1 MNTSRTALTLVTVG
15 IVLAVI
21 GAFFASNYI
30 LYVAT
35 AAAWLA
41 VLAISFDVLI
51 GYTGYLSLAHGALYG
66 VGAYATA
73 NLTSK
78 YGVNFWLALLLSG
91 IIAAAVGTFVAG
103 LAFRTRGLYF
113 AVLTL
118 GIGLIGYQLF
128 VVLEIWTG
136 GIMGFVGIPSPPQP
150 FGLEMDQSRYNLLL
164 TLLFV
169 WITYLASFIFVRSPI
184 GVACIAIR
192 EDQTLARAVG
202 MKINEARLSAF
213 AFSSFFAGIAGSL
226 FASMSNFVGPDSFN
240 VLTAGFQLVVTVVV
254 GGMGTL
260 WGPILGAILL
270 TSLPEVLRGAS
281 HYSLLAYG
289 IMLLVVIMFAP
300 RGLAG
305 MLRFIGGKLRPA
317 PKVVPEPP
325 TQASKTV
332 EKARP

>member
-1 MNTSRTALTLVTVG
+1 MNTSKTAFLLVTIG
-15 IVLAVI
+15 IILACI
-21 GAFFASNYI
+21 GSAFASNYL

-66 VGAYATA
+66 VGAYTVA
-73 NLTSK
+73 NLTTK
-78 YGVNFWLALLLSG
+78 QGMDFWLALPLSG
-91 IIAAAVGTFVAG
+91 LLAAAIGVCIAA

-118 GIGLIGYQLF
+118 GIGLVGYQLF
-128 VVLEIWTG
+128 VVLENWTG

-150 FGLEMDQSRYNLLL
+150 LGLAMDQSQFNLLL
-164 TLLFV
+164 TLIFV
-169 WITYLASFIFVRSPI
+169 WITYAASFFFVRSSI
-184 GVACIAIR
+184 GIACIAIR
-192 EDQTLARAVG
+192 EDPILASAVG
-202 MKINEARLSAF
+202 MKINKARLSAF
-213 AFSSFFAGIAGSL
+213 TFSSFFAGIGGAL

-260 WGPILGAILL
+260 WGPVLGAILL
-270 TSLPEVLRGAS
+270 TALPEILRGATT
-281 HYSLLAYG
+281 YSLLAYG
-289 IMLLVVIMFAP
+289 ILLLIVIMFAP

-305 MLRFIGGKLRPA
+305 MLRFIGAKVRSEPIA
-317 PKVVPEPP
+317 PH
-325 TQASKTV
+325 
-332 EKARP
+332 KAEEATP

>member
-1 MNTSRTALTLVTVG
+1 MNTSKTALTLVTVG
-15 IVLAVI
+15 IVLAII

-66 VGAYATA
+66 IGAYATA

-78 YGVNFWLALLLSG
+78 YGMNFWLALLLSG
-91 IIAAAVGTFVAG
+91 VIAAAVGTFVAG

-128 VVLEIWTG
+128 VVLESWTG

-150 FGLEMDQSRYNLLL
+150 FGLDMDQSRYNLLL
-164 TLLFV
+164 TLVFV
-169 WITYLASFIFVRSPI
+169 WITYVASFVFVRSPI

-213 AFSSFFAGIAGSL
+213 AFSSFFAGVAGSL

-270 TSLPEVLRGAS
+270 TALPEILRGAT

-289 IMLLVVIMFAP
+289 ILLLLVIMFAP

-305 MLRFIGGKLRPA
+305 MLRFIVGKLRPA
-317 PKVVPEPP
+317 SGKVEPEREPNPKLGEVR
-325 TQASKTV
+325 S
-332 EKARP
+332 